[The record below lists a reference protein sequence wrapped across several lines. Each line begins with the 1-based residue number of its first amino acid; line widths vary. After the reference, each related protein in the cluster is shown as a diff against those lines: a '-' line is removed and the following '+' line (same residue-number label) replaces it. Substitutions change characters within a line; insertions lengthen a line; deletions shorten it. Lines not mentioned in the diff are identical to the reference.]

1 MAAAGRILTRTATLL
16 REGKLRAASS
26 SESTGA
32 ELTPENSGEGPAL
45 GSTGDRPEPGTSRG
59 RGSRIKKS

>member
-26 SESTGA
+26 SENTGA
-32 ELTPENSGEGPAL
+32 DLTPESSGEGPAL
-45 GSTGDRPEPGTSRG
+45 GSIGDRPEPGTSRG
-59 RGSRIKKS
+59 RGYRTRKS

>member
-26 SESTGA
+26 SESI
-32 ELTPENSGEGPAL
+32 GEEPTWA
-45 GSTGDRPEPGTSRG
+45 STGDRPEPGTSRG
-59 RGSRIKKS
+59 RGSRTKKN

>member
-26 SESTGA
+26 SESI
-32 ELTPENSGEGPAL
+32 GEEPIWA
-45 GSTGDRPEPGTSRG
+45 STGDWPEPGTSRG
-59 RGSRIKKS
+59 RGSRTKKN